1 MADIKKTIDI
11 QVNTNSAEVQK
22 DFNTIRKLI
31 QETEKAIEDLSKA
44 EGDNSKEMDKLTK
57 KLGSLNN
64 EYKKLSSTAV
74 DLGASFE
81 DINGEVKPLT
91 AQLGELEDRLYALAL
106 AGQQNS
112 QEFAL
117 LTAEAGRY
125 RQAQIQTDLAVDSAA
140 KTTGQKLAG
149 ALEGAAGAFAI
160 AQGAAGLFGSENEN
174 VEKALL
180 KVQSALALVQG
191 ITAFKQS
198 IPDIKNFAK
207 GLGGVF
213 QTLTNVI
220 AATGLFGKAQK
231 AAAVEAKG
239 LAAANRSAAAAE
251 TQAGVAGVTAG
262 AGIAG
267 GMTLASIATTAFVA
281 VLSAAGI
288 GLIFAGIAAAVEF
301 FSSAFESASDKSAK
315 KSEELSE
322 KLSTNQDVIQAKYDA
337 TAQKIANIDLTGGS
351 KKEAYKQLEQDA
363 KEYLKAVED
372 SNVEAN
378 RRLLELDA
386 ELREAKRDGDK
397 EDIKELQKKYDEQK
411 ILAGQS
417 NTEVLA
423 AQGNVTKVQQDRQRN
438 AFKEEN
444 KGLEQQIARKK
455 AAGEKTVA
463 LEIEYKRKQLE
474 AIKKFAKANKE
485 EEEKLAN
492 DIIALQKQQ
501 ADDQRAEYEK
511 AVGIRK
517 ANNAAVAALNIA
529 TLENQKA
536 AALAAA
542 KTDADRLKIE
552 QEYYQKIKEAKTK
565 NINDQAALDKSLAKT
580 AKERDTIEKNRLTAL
595 KQLDTDTINE
605 TKRTTDAE
613 NKIKLDGLNESVRI
627 AQEKLKNSED
637 DFELRIEL
645 QKAQNAAELEQLNQQ
660 GKDTTDVVKRQAKE
674 LNDLRRQLAAKA
686 QGDEIKL
693 GNIKEE
699 TNITNQIIALKRNE
713 GETLADFAK
722 RRADLETKLR
732 KDKLNSDIQDIDDRL
747 NKEVEI
753 EENGV
758 KKKVKAVKEGS
769 EEELNLLKE
778 KSDKQKQLSDDT
790 LANDL
795 ENEEKRRE
803 AVDRTVELSIEA
815 FNALGDAVL
824 AILEAQTAKIEE
836 EYAKR
841 TEDLQKQQADQLN
854 NQELTAEQRV
864 ELERMQNVELEK
876 LEQEKQDKLKE
887 IRKKQAN
894 IELTIALGNIAAQ
907 TALAIVEASSYL
919 SNPIT
924 APLYPAIVALLAGIG
939 AAQAATAIAQR
950 AAIQGLARGGMVY
963 GPGTET
969 SDDVPIM
976 ASNGEAV
983 INAKAVRKF
992 APVLSAINESTGGA
1006 PIKPNFYAAG
1016 GVVSATPGEVT
1027 VNNLQDIAAVA
1038 GQSAVRAYILDS
1050 DVTSQSV
1057 KNARL
1062 ARQARIK

>member
-11 QVNTNSAEVQK
+11 QVNTNSVEVQK
-22 DFNTIRKLI
+22 EFEQLRKSI
-31 QETEKAIEDLSKA
+31 KETEKEVDALSKQFG
-44 EGDNSKEMDKLTK
+44 ENSKEADAARKNLA
-57 KLGSLNN
+57 GLNIA
-64 EYKKLSSTAV
+64 YDRLSKTAV

-81 DINGEVKPLT
+81 DVNGEVKPLT

-106 AGQQNS
+106 AGETNTA
-112 QEFAL
+112 EFAS

-149 ALEGAAGAFAI
+149 ALQGAAGAFAI

-191 ITAFKQS
+191 ITAFKES
-198 IPDIKNFAK
+198 IPDIKNFSK

-213 QTLTNVI
+213 QSLTNAI

-231 AAAVEAKG
+231 VAAVEARG
-239 LAAANRSAAAAE
+239 LAAANKQAATAQ
-251 TQAGVAGVTAG
+251 TQAGVAGATAG

-267 GMTLASIATTAFVA
+267 GMTLASIATTAFA
-281 VLSAAGI
+281 AALSAAGI
-288 GLIFAGIAAAVEF
+288 GLVFAAITAAVEI
-301 FSSAFESASDKSAK
+301 FSSVFASS
-315 KSEELSE
+315 SE
-322 KLSTNQDVIQAKYDA
+322 KTAENAEKQTQEITTNLDVAQAKYDS
-337 TAQKIANIDLTGGS
+337 TAQKISNIDLTGGS
-351 KKEAYKQLEQDA
+351 KKEAYKQLLKDA
-363 KEYLKAVED
+363 EEYLVSVEEK
-372 SNVEAN
+372 NAEAN
-378 RRLLELDA
+378 RRLLELDL
-386 ELREAKRDGDK
+386 ELREARQDGDK
-397 EDIKELQKKYDEQK
+397 EDIKEAQKKYDEQLV
-411 ILAGQS
+411 LAKQS
-417 NTEVLA
+417 NTEVLS
-423 AQGNVTKVQQDRQRN
+423 AQGNVIKVTQDRQRN

-444 KGLEQQIARKK
+444 KGLDQQIARKK
-455 AAGEKTVA
+455 ANGEKTVA
-463 LEIEYKRKQLE
+463 LEIEYKRRQLE
-474 AIKKFAKANKE
+474 AIKNFTNRNRE

-501 ADDQRAEYEK
+501 AADQRAEYEK
-511 AVGIRK
+511 AIGIRK
-517 ANNAAVAALNIA
+517 ANNAAVNALNIA

-536 AALAAA
+536 TALAAA
-542 KTDADRLKIE
+542 KTDADRLKVE
-552 QEYYQKIKEAKTK
+552 EDYYEKSKQAKIK

-580 AKERDTIEKNRLTAL
+580 AKERDTIEKNRLAAL
-595 KQLDTDTINE
+595 KQIDTDTINE

-613 NKIKLDGLNESVRI
+613 NKIKLDGLNENVRI

-637 DFELRIEL
+637 DFELRIGL
-645 QKAQNAAELEQLNQQ
+645 QDAQNKAELEQLNQQ
-660 GKDTTDVVKRQAKE
+660 GKDTTEVVKRQAKE
-674 LNDLRRQLAAKA
+674 LNDLRRQLAAKQQA
-686 QGDEIKL
+686 DEIKI

-699 TNITNQIIALKRNE
+699 TDITNQIIALKRNE

-732 KDKLNSDIQDIDDRL
+732 KDKLNGDIQDIDDRL
-747 NKEVEI
+747 NKTVEI
-753 EENGV
+753 EENGQ
-758 KKKVKAVKEGS
+758 KKVVKAVADGS
-769 EEELNLLKE
+769 EEQINLLKE

-790 LANDL
+790 LTNDL
-795 ENEEKRRE
+795 ENEQKRQE
-803 AVDRTVELSIEA
+803 AVNRTIELSIEA

-864 ELERMQNVELEK
+864 ELERIQNVELEK

-950 AAIQGLARGGMVY
+950 TAIQGLARGGMVY
-963 GPGTET
+963 GAGTET
-969 SDDVPIM
+969 SDDIPVM
-976 ASNGEAV
+976 LSNGEAV
-983 INAKAVRKF
+983 INAKAVRRF
-992 APVLSAINESTGGA
+992 APVLDEINQSTGGA
-1006 PIKPNFYAAG
+1006 PIRPRFAAG
-1016 GVVSATPGEVT
+1016 GVVTGNPGEVSVT
-1027 VNNLQDIAAVA
+1027 NISDIAAVA

-1050 DVTSQSV
+1050 DVTSQTV
-1057 KNARL
+1057 RNARL
-1062 ARQARIK
+1062 AREARIK